1 MIPRFLFAFIELVS
15 GRACNSAAQGS
26 WDHGEGGVQRGRM
39 TFLPKELYAELG
51 AEARLGMQEV
61 GRLSA
66 ALSGRVVGA
75 AV

>member
-1 MIPRFLFAFIELVS
+1 MIPRCLFASIEVVS
-15 GRACNSAAQGS
+15 RRACNSAAQVS

-51 AEARLGMQEV
+51 EEARLGEQDV
-61 GRLSA
+61 GWLSA
-66 ALSGRVVGA
+66 ALSGRFVGA